1 MYNRERIG
9 RIIRNI
15 NDYFVRLDDVKV
27 KDIGDLDEFKFD
39 VVSMRIFFIINKTID
54 LAKEIVVSNNFG
66 FPESYKEIFEI
77 LGQKKFV
84 NQKQEKDLLK
94 LVILRNKISHRYE
107 GLDEE
112 DIFKAKNGLK
122 IVKDFVKIVKVEVN
136 KNG

>member
-1 MYNRERIG
+1 MYDKERIG
-9 RIIRNI
+9 ETIRNI
-15 NDYFVRLDDVKV
+15 NDYFVKLDDVRV
-27 KDIGDLDEFKFD
+27 KDVGDLDEFKFD

-66 FPESYKEIFEI
+66 FPKSYKEIFEI
-77 LGQKKFV
+77 LGRRKFV
-84 NQKQEKDLLK
+84 SKEQERDLLK

-107 GLDEE
+107 GLSEE

-122 IVKDFVKIVKVEVN
+122 IVKDFIKIVKVEVN